1 MENQN
6 AEICESQN
14 GSEHGEYGC
23 DLVGNESEFQSS
35 EGDLARN
42 ESEFQSSEGDLA
54 SNNTSVGQC
63 ECCFQTCYCTLT
75 IYYRDSKYLPILNKF
90 N

>member
-14 GSEHGEYGC
+14 GSEHGAYGC

-35 EGDLARN
+35 EGD
-42 ESEFQSSEGDLA
+42 SA
-54 SNNTSVGQC
+54 SNNTSVSQC
-63 ECCFQTCYCTLT
+63 EYCFQTCYCTVT
-75 IYYRDSKYLPILNKF
+75 IYYCDSKYLPILNKF